1 MNDEQ
6 NNAHRL
12 KVKAASGFVYSTL
25 AQATKLIT
33 QFLAIVVTARLIAP
47 EEFGV
52 MAMVSPVYALA
63 CMWTDLGISQAVL
76 NRKDI
81 TESEMTSL
89 FWVNVTLGLVC
100 MLLIICLSSSIGRFY
115 NDERTE
121 VLSIAMATLV
131 ALGSMGAQHGAL
143 IMRELNFRSQSLI
156 TVSSSLIGL
165 LVTILA
171 ALVNHTYWSL
181 FIGMAATSLAATA
194 GTWISCKWRPSRP
207 SFDRRV
213 IPMLRYGIGI
223 TAGNLMNFFVQ
234 HLSGIL
240 VGRAFGSHTLGLFDR
255 STKLLATPLQQV
267 VIPISGVIVPL
278 LHRLHGDDE
287 RYRRVYIRAVCALT
301 ALIGPGVVWAV
312 VCSKSLIII
321 VLGTKWEAAAP
332 LFAALSFA
340 ALPQFLNGTA
350 KWLLLTQGRAK
361 HYAKQSSVSSIVSI
375 SLLLISIPFGIT
387 VVAYSRVVHQLLI
400 TPYVWISTCQQGPVK
415 LSLVA
420 KQGLPCL
427 FGLCLGAIVCYWAI
441 DLFPD
446 SLYVGTLFCLVACYS
461 ATFLSIV
468 SFPSGRSQAIEI
480 AGFFVFAVNRGANRF
495 VR

>member
-1 MNDEQ
+1 MTDEQ
-6 NNAHRL
+6 ESTHRL
-12 KVKAASGFVYSTL
+12 KIKAASGFVYSTL
-25 AQATKLIT
+25 AQATKLFT
-33 QFLAIVVTARLIAP
+33 QFLSIVVTARLIAP

-63 CMWTDLGISQAVL
+63 CMWTDLGISQAIL

-89 FWVNVTLGLVC
+89 FWVNVTLGLFC
-100 MLLIICLSSSIGRFY
+100 MLMIICLSSSIGRFY

-131 ALGSMGAQHGAL
+131 ALGSLGAQHGAL
-143 IMRELNFRSQSLI
+143 IMRELDFRSQSLI
-156 TVSSSLIGL
+156 TVLSSLLGL
-165 LVTILA
+165 LVTVLA
-171 ALVNHTYWSL
+171 ALVNHSYWSL

-194 GTWISCKWRPSRP
+194 GTWVVCKWRPARP
-207 SFDRRV
+207 SFDRGV

-234 HLSGIL
+234 HLSSII
-240 VGRAFGSHTLGLFDR
+240 VGKAFGSHTLGLFDR
-255 STKLLATPLQQV
+255 SAKLLATPLQQV

-287 RYRRVYIRAVCALT
+287 RYRRVYIRAICALT

-321 VLGTKWEAAAP
+321 VLGAKWEEAAP

-361 HYAKQSSVSSIVSI
+361 HYAKQSSVSSIASI
-375 SLLLISIPFGIT
+375 GLLLMSIPFGIT
-387 VVAYSRVVHQLLI
+387 GVAYSRVVHQLLI
-400 TPYVWISTCQQGPVK
+400 TPYIWISTCRQGPVR

-420 KQGLPCL
+420 TQGLPCL
-427 FGLCLGAIVCYWAI
+427 FGLCLGAIACYLAS
-441 DLFPD
+441 DLLSA
-446 SLYVGTLFCLVACYS
+446 SLYAGTLFSLASCYL
-461 ATFLSIV
+461 ATFFFIV
-468 SFPSGRSQAIEI
+468 LFPSGRRQAIEI
-480 AGFFVFAVNRGANRF
+480 GGFLVFAINRGADRF
-495 VR
+495 VK